1 MPKNKYSY
9 TGSILR
15 VCSLFYISS
24 IAFATSVTAQGK
36 TETITHKGNVFEIVS
51 MADTATMLDPVTT
64 EIKTVINNPNPIPVK
79 LNNMNIYAAG
89 DVDTK
94 PSVTCDMLIRYIV
107 QSLNKQI
114 SALGNGEYRMRISN
128 VIISDYGKIVYYNFE
143 GLEKMQ
149 TKKAANSMGEDNIYA
164 TTHGAT
170 NDTRQYV
177 VSWKPVN
184 NNTNKDLTIK
194 IDNLMNKAPAY
205 KAAKVQN
212 NPVPYRLPDKGFEQS
227 FTIKNGAI
235 YYN

>member
-1 MPKNKYSY
+1 MQKIKHSY

-15 VCSLFYISS
+15 VCSLFYIST
-24 IAFATSVTAQGK
+24 IALASSVAAQGK

-51 MADTATMLDPVTT
+51 MADTATILDPITT
-64 EIKTVINNPNPIPVK
+64 EIKTVISNPNPIPVK

-94 PSVTCDMLIRYIV
+94 PSVTSAILIRYIV

-114 SALGNGEYRMRISN
+114 SALGNGEYRLRMSN
-128 VIISDYGKIVYYNFE
+128 VIISDFGKIVYYNFE

-149 TKKAANSMGEDNIYA
+149 SKKVTNSTGEDNIYA

-170 NDTRQYV
+170 NDTRQYL
-177 VSWKPVN
+177 VSWKPLSN
-184 NNTNKDLTIK
+184 STNKDLTVK
-194 IDNLMNKAPAY
+194 LDNLMNKAPAY

-212 NPVPYRLPDKGFEQS
+212 NPVPYRLPDKEFEQS